1 MMRLAPPPLQL
12 RPSRPEPPP
21 LPDVKVAPRV
31 VPLPI
36 DDGVME
42 MHKAALKEMALSI
55 TRSLQQST
63 RPPAPPAGLFEPAK
77 PSKGLKE
84 AWRWLQEQPTIPSK
98 AKQVKCP
105 PP

>member
-36 DDGVME
+36 DEGV
-42 MHKAALKEMALSI
+42 I
-55 TRSLQQST
+55 
-63 RPPAPPAGLFEPAK
+63 
-77 PSKGLKE
+77 
-84 AWRWLQEQPTIPSK
+84 
-98 AKQVKCP
+98 
-105 PP
+105 